1 MVENGALCPS
11 VTSTFANDLES
22 NEARLWTQL
31 QAQTRSHSSQHM
43 IFRYF
48 DEAQA
53 SLCKFADSSE
63 SSLTAEILILIALSS
78 NYTCTNVQ
86 THWSE
91 SSPRQVVDE
100 HAPLKEKV
108 PKPNSPPYMN
118 SRYRKIIYKT
128 RQARNS
134 YNKNRTRENWKNF
147 TILRNLKTKVKRES
161 ISMYFLERCGG
172 GPKSK
177 DFWPT
182 IKPFLSQ
189 KSTTK
194 SNSNIILKEDD
205 NLISDQSVVCEKMN
219 DFYIN
224 IAKNIGIEKAEP
236 VNKEH
241 PSIKKI
247 SENIDVE
254 SFNFRPVTE
263 KQVSKCIKKLDTK
276 KQQG

>member
-1 MVENGALCPS
+1 MADERSANHVKPDGSVGAYNEQQILWTSSEGMGQNMHNILLRGKPFEDLGS
-11 VTSTFANDLES
+11 IVTSVAGLNRPLV
-22 NEARLWTQL
+22 LI
-31 QAQTRSHSSQHM
+31 SQ
-43 IFRYF
+43 
-48 DEAQA
+48 D
-53 SLCKFADSSE
+53 
-63 SSLTAEILILIALSS
+63 
-78 NYTCTNVQ
+78 
-86 THWSE
+86 
-91 SSPRQVVDE
+91 
-100 HAPLKEKV
+100 
-108 PKPNSPPYMN
+108 
-118 SRYRKIIYKT
+118 
-128 RQARNS
+128 
-134 YNKNRTRENWKNF
+134 
-147 TILRNLKTKVKRES
+147 KRES

-194 SNSNIILKEDD
+194 TNSNIILKEDD

-219 DFYIN
+219 DFCIN

-254 SFNFRPVTE
+254 SFNFRTVTE

-276 KQQG
+276 KATGVDAIPPKVVKAAMPSLSQPICNIANAIICKETFPNRLKMAQVTPIFKKR

>member
-1 MVENGALCPS
+1 
-11 VTSTFANDLES
+11 
-22 NEARLWTQL
+22 
-31 QAQTRSHSSQHM
+31 
-43 IFRYF
+43 
-48 DEAQA
+48 
-53 SLCKFADSSE
+53 
-63 SSLTAEILILIALSS
+63 
-78 NYTCTNVQ
+78 
-86 THWSE
+86 
-91 SSPRQVVDE
+91 
-100 HAPLKEKV
+100 
-108 PKPNSPPYMN
+108 
-118 SRYRKIIYKT
+118 
-128 RQARNS
+128 
-134 YNKNRTRENWKNF
+134 
-147 TILRNLKTKVKRES
+147 
-161 ISMYFLERCGG
+161 MYFLERCGG

-236 VNKEH
+236 VNEEH

-276 KQQG
+276 KQQGKGS